1 MGRMGR
7 LDIAGARFAAALAE
21 LERAAQPLAESRDS
35 TDSSQAKIAALSAE
49 RDTLVERIADL
60 EEEMRALEG
69 LTGEVEN
76 RLDGAIAEIRVALS
90 R

>member
-1 MGRMGR
+1 MGR

-21 LERAAQPLAESRDS
+21 LERTAQPLTESRDS
-35 TDSSQAKIAALSAE
+35 TDSAQAKIASLSAE
-49 RDTLVERIADL
+49 RDTLMGRIADL
-60 EEEMRALEG
+60 EDEMRALEG